1 VRLTLDLTDALN
13 KRLEQIADDLGTTKS
28 DVIKRSLALMD
39 VVNQAQKE
47 GSRLA
52 ISEDGASVK
61 KEILVM

>member
-1 VRLTLDLTDALN
+1 LN